1 MEKLRE
7 EQGYINKKIKK
18 QMVFDI
24 EPKSNK
30 DNIGKRVAQ
39 KRGEKITYK
48 VQKEFEDYGNFDD
61 KGNQVMIKIEVNL
74 RNNKTESLIIQPGE
88 DYLKVVDNFCSKYEI
103 NNDNKMRLI
112 RTIRD
117 KLRKNEN

>member
-18 QMVFDI
+18 QMFFEI

-30 DNIGKRVAQ
+30 DNIDKRVAQ
-39 KRGEKITYK
+39 KRGEKIINK
-48 VQKEFEDYGNFDD
+48 VHNEFKNYGNFDD
-61 KGNQVMIKIEVNL
+61 KGNQITVKIEVNL
-74 RNNKTESLIIQPGE
+74 KNNKTELLIIQPDE

-103 NNDNKMRLI
+103 NTDSKMRLI
-112 RTIRD
+112 RTIKD
-117 KLRKNEN
+117 KLRKN